1 MIISNKL
8 TISPS
13 DECYPV
19 AKLFCKTELT
29 FDNPAFIQAE
39 RMGFWTGKIPREI
52 RLYTTDS
59 DNLILPFGCY
69 RMFLN
74 DIMKG
79 KGYKLDLASNPPNEM
94 EGKINL
100 YDYQETAVRMLYM
113 ARNGI
118 LIAPTGAGKTMCG
131 LALIK
136 QLGKKALWLTHTK
149 DLLNQSKER
158 CEAFYS
164 GDFGTITEGK
174 VNIGRDVTFATVQTM
189 AKQDLSLYKYAW
201 DVVVVDEVQ
210 RVTATPNSTALFQ
223 TVLNNLAARHK
234 YGLTASLSRADRLQ
248 KCAEYLIGE
257 IVYEI
262 PREAVADKIINARV
276 EAVKLDTPESLAYLG
291 TDGMLNYTKLLEY
304 LCTNHSRNSEIARR
318 LNKNTEHYNLIL
330 SDRTGH
336 LREIMSLIPRQDLCC
351 MVDGSMTSKR
361 GKELRQ
367 QYLEQ
372 MRTGEKRFLFATY
385 GLAKEGLDIPCL
397 DRLYLTT
404 PHKDK
409 STILQSVGRI
419 RRKCEG
425 KGEPIVYDFV
435 DDNIEYCVK
444 AHKTRRTT
452 YKKIDCIIDKKY

>member
-13 DECYPV
+13 DSCYS
-19 AKLFCKTELT
+19 AALALCKTELT
-29 FDNPAFIQAE
+29 IANPAFVQAE
-39 RMGFWTGKIPREI
+39 RMGFWTGNIPREI
-52 RLYTTDS
+52 RLYITDS

-69 RMFLN
+69 KCFLA
-74 DIMKG
+74 DVLKG
-79 KGYKLDLASNPPNEM
+79 RGFKLDLASNPPNQMQGEI
-94 EGKINL
+94 KL
-100 YDYQETAVRMLYM
+100 YDYQETAVKRLYL
-113 ARNGI
+113 AKNGI

-158 CEAFYS
+158 CEAFYE

-174 VNIGRDVTFATVQTM
+174 VDIGRDVTFATVQTM
-189 AKQDLSLYKYAW
+189 AKQDLSLYKYSW
-201 DVVVVDEVQ
+201 DVVIVDEVQ
-210 RVTATPNSTALFQ
+210 RVCATPNSTALFQ
-223 TVLNNLAARHK
+223 TVLNNLAARYK
-234 YGLTASLSRADRLQ
+234 YGLTASLSRADGLQ

-257 IVYEI
+257 VIYEI

-276 EAVKLDTPESLAYLG
+276 EAVKLDTPQSFAYLG

-304 LCTNHSRNSEIARR
+304 LCTNHTRNSEIARR
-318 LNKNTEHYNLIL
+318 LNENSEHYNLIL

-336 LREIMSLIPRQDLCC
+336 LSKKAKQLRQD
-351 MVDGSMTSKR
+351 
-361 GKELRQ
+361 
-367 QYLEQ
+367 YIEQ
-372 MRTGEKRFLFATY
+372 MRIGEKRYLFATY

-419 RRKCEG
+419 RRKCDG

>member
-19 AKLFCKTELT
+19 AKLFCENELT
-29 FDNPAFIQAE
+29 FDNPAFQQAE
-39 RMGFWTGKIPREI
+39 RMGFWTGNIPREI
-52 RLYTTDS
+52 RLYTIDS
-59 DNLILPFGCY
+59 DRLLLPFGCY
-69 RMFLN
+69 RQFLPFLQEKPFGTDFAEN
-74 DIMKG
+74 E
-79 KGYKLDLASNPPNEM
+79 PNKM

-100 YDYQETAVRMLYM
+100 YDYQETAVRKLHM

-136 QLGKKALWLTHTK
+136 MLGKKALWLTHTK

-257 IVYEI
+257 VVYEI

-304 LCTNHSRNSEIARR
+304 LCTNHTRNSEIARR
-318 LNKNTEHYNLIL
+318 LKENTEHYNLIL

-336 LREIMSLIPRQDLCC
+336 LREIMSLIPDQGLCC
-351 MVDGSMTSKR
+351 MIDGSMTSKR

>member
-13 DECYPV
+13 DTCYNT
-19 AKLFCKTELT
+19 AKSFCKTELT
-29 FDNPAFIQAE
+29 FDNPAFVQAE
-39 RMGFWTGKIPREI
+39 RMGFWTGNIPREI

-59 DNLILPFGCY
+59 DNIILPFGCY
-69 RMFLN
+69 RIFMSDMFR
-74 DIMKG
+74 G
-79 KGYKLDLASNPPNEM
+79 KYKLDLASNPPNEM

-100 YDYQETAVRMLYM
+100 YDYQEAAVKRLYL

-136 QLGKKALWLTHTK
+136 KLGKKALWLTHTK

-158 CEAFYS
+158 CEAFYT

-189 AKQDLSLYKYAW
+189 AKQDLSLYKYSW
-201 DVVVVDEVQ
+201 DVVIVDEVQ
-210 RVTATPNSTALFQ
+210 RVCATPNSTALFQ
-223 TVLNNLAARHK
+223 TVLNNLAARYK
-234 YGLTASLSRADRLQ
+234 YGLTASLSRSDNLQ

-257 IVYEI
+257 VVYEI
-262 PREAVADKIINARV
+262 PREAVANKIINARV
-276 EAVKLDTPESLAYLG
+276 EAVKLDTPESLFYLG
-291 TDGMLNYTKLLEY
+291 TDGMLNYTKLLGY
-304 LCTNHSRNSEIARR
+304 LCTSDTRTHEIARR
-318 LNKNTEHYNLIL
+318 LNENVEHYNLIL
-330 SDRTGH
+330 SDRTSH
-336 LREIMSLIPRQDLCC
+336 LRSIMSLVERQDLCC

-361 GKELRQ
+361 AKALRQ
-367 QYLEQ
+367 EYLEQ
-372 MRTGEKRFLFATY
+372 MRKGEKRYLFATY

-419 RRKCEG
+419 RRKCDG

-435 DDNIEYCVK
+435 DDNIDYCVK

>member
-8 TISPS
+8 IISPS
-13 DECYPV
+13 DSCYKE
-19 AKLFCKTELT
+19 AEEYCKEELT
-29 FDNPAFIQAE
+29 FANPKYEQTK
-39 RMGFWTGKIPREI
+39 RMGFWAGNIPKQI
-52 RLYTTDS
+52 RMYSTDS
-59 DNLILPFGCY
+59 GNLILPFGCY
-69 RMFLN
+69 KRF
-74 DIMKG
+74 
-79 KGYKLDLASNPPNEM
+79 LASMQEYPFETDFAQNEPNKM
-94 EGKINL
+94 QGKINL
-100 YDYQETAVRMLYM
+100 YDYQETAVRKLYM

-136 QLGKKALWLTHTK
+136 MLGKKALWLTHTK

-158 CEAFYS
+158 CEAFYT
-164 GDFGTITEGK
+164 GEFGTITEGK

-189 AKQDLSLYKYAW
+189 AKQDLSLYKYSW
-201 DVVVVDEVQ
+201 DVVIVDEVQ
-210 RVTATPNSTALFQ
+210 RVCATPNSTALFE

-248 KCAEYLIGE
+248 KCAEYLIGS
-257 IVYEI
+257 IIYEI
-262 PREAVADKIINARV
+262 PREAVADKIVNAKV
-276 EAVKLDTPESLAYLG
+276 EAIKLNTPESEDYLG

-304 LCTNHSRNSEIARR
+304 LCKNVPRTNEIASI
-318 LNKNTEHYNLIL
+318 LNSNSEHYNLIL
-330 SDRTGH
+330 SDRTEH
-336 LREIMSLIPRQDLCC
+336 LRSIMSRVERQDLCC
-351 MVDGSMTSKR
+351 MIDASMVSK
-361 GKELRQ
+361 KAKQLRQ
-367 QYLEQ
+367 DYLEM
-372 MRTGEKRFLFATY
+372 MRTGEKRYLFATY
-385 GLAKEGLDIPCL
+385 GLAKEGLDIPRL